1 MFRDK
6 GQRTNEVHVKH
17 VTTFT
22 FAAHAALAADKALNH
37 PSALAELQPVGIDDD
52 EGERSCVLL
61 ACFARKQCMG
71 RPRAPRA
78 GLRAA
83 AATHCRAGLLAA
95 NVLLACCP
103 ACSRASCL
111 PPVHQTEPAFA

>member
-37 PSALAELQPVGIDDD
+37 PSALAELQPVGNL
-52 EGERSCVLL
+52 ESTTTRE
-61 ACFARKQCMG
+61 KE
-71 RPRAPRA
+71 
-78 GLRAA
+78 AA
-83 AATHCRAGLLAA
+83 AAGLLLPESAPI
-95 NVLLACCP
+95 LL
-103 ACSRASCL
+103 SFRFRL
-111 PPVHQTEPAFA
+111 

>member
-52 EGERSCVLL
+52 EGERSC
-61 ACFARKQCMG
+61 CCCW
-71 RPRAPRA
+71 PAPA
-78 GLRAA
+78 
-83 AATHCRAGLLAA
+83 
-95 NVLLACCP
+95 
-103 ACSRASCL
+103 
-111 PPVHQTEPAFA
+111 

>member
-61 ACFARKQCMG
+61 ACFCLNPLPFFFHFVSDFEW
-71 RPRAPRA
+71 PRA
-78 GLRAA
+78 
-83 AATHCRAGLLAA
+83 
-95 NVLLACCP
+95 
-103 ACSRASCL
+103 
-111 PPVHQTEPAFA
+111 